1 MALAL
6 TPRLLRRG
14 LELFAAISLGG
25 VALLVAYYLIRF
37 GDRVD
42 VFLTPF
48 LSLHWGWVA
57 TGLVLASMD
66 WFGGGL
72 RLWVC
77 TRYVY
82 PSVRLRDMVL
92 AGGFGA
98 WGAYLT
104 PFQSGSAPMSMWV
117 MKRAGVPVPVA
128 LSSIFV
134 TFIATIGFFAI
145 AGPLAIWFGAG
156 KSLAQNRLV
165 LGITLYDLFKTSLT
179 IFGII
184 GLLMLTA
191 VVFPRLVKSL
201 IQRVAGRLARRSPPA
216 AEKMEKPSGGG
227 GR

>member
-6 TPRLLRRG
+6 PPRLLRRG

-48 LSLHWGWVA
+48 LRLHWGWIAV
-57 TGLVLASMD
+57 GLVLASMD

-82 PSVRLRDMVL
+82 PGVRLRDMVL

-98 WGAYLT
+98 RGAYLT
-104 PFQSGSAPMSMWV
+104 PFQSGSAPQSV
-117 MKRAGVPVPVA
+117 GGIKPAGGPGPVA
-128 LSSIFV
+128 LRASFV
-134 TFIATIGFFAI
+134 TFI
-145 AGPLAIWFGAG
+145 L
-156 KSLAQNRLV
+156 
-165 LGITLYDLFKTSLT
+165 
-179 IFGII
+179 
-184 GLLMLTA
+184 
-191 VVFPRLVKSL
+191 
-201 IQRVAGRLARRSPPA
+201 
-216 AEKMEKPSGGG
+216 
-227 GR
+227 

>member
-57 TGLVLASMD
+57 AGLVLASMD

-92 AGGFGA
+92 AGGVGG
-98 WGAYLT
+98 WGGSLT
-104 PFQSGSAPMSMWV
+104 PLYLRPAPPYLWGYKRRRRAPSPGPPSA
-117 MKRAGVPVPVA
+117 
-128 LSSIFV
+128 
-134 TFIATIGFFAI
+134 
-145 AGPLAIWFGAG
+145 
-156 KSLAQNRLV
+156 
-165 LGITLYDLFKTSLT
+165 
-179 IFGII
+179 
-184 GLLMLTA
+184 
-191 VVFPRLVKSL
+191 
-201 IQRVAGRLARRSPPA
+201 
-216 AEKMEKPSGGG
+216 
-227 GR
+227 